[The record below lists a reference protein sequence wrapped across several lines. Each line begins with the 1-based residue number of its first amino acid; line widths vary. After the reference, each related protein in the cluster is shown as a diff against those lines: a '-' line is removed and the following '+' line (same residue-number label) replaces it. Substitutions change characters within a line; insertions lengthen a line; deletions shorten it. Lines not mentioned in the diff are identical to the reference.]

1 MDITELEA
9 LALLNDRQIKLLVKI
24 PAFEAWNI
32 DLAAQSCYWSYQW
45 FDVQTRRKGQF
56 CFVLTRSSRLYAFL
70 NKGIFDRRLNCNKS
84 H

>member
-32 DLAAQSCYWSYQW
+32 DLAAQSCY
-45 FDVQTRRKGQF
+45 
-56 CFVLTRSSRLYAFL
+56 
-70 NKGIFDRRLNCNKS
+70 
-84 H
+84 